1 MDISQQAFY
10 RFRLHERPAAVEQS
24 ALFLANRLFQQY
36 VIDAWVAC
44 ETTRLDW
51 INNYQK
57 DIRADVFVG
66 LGDAVGRK
74 VILPSSF
81 TGGDRYMQQLYQD
94 SMAIVRQIGPPT
106 FFITST
112 ANPNWPEIKDYLRPG
127 QQANDRPD
135 LISRVFHLK
144 VREMLHDVRQDMIF
158 GPYNAHVYTIEY
170 QKRGLS
176 HMHLLLWIDV
186 DASFWTPENIDE
198 VICAQLPD
206 PQTDPEMWSLVVTH
220 MIHGPCGADN
230 PASPCMKD
238 GVCSKGFTKPFAEAT
253 TITEDH
259 GVTLARPDNGRVC
272 DKKVGSRTVQVDNR
286 SVVAF
291 NKKLMHKYR
300 AHINIEFCVSYR
312 SIQYLHK
319 YVCKGNDRTTIE
331 MQDRRDEVKQY
342 IKARKL
348 MGFFRWSPEHP
359 ETNYLYAEM
368 PSNCVWVAQPRVWKQ
383 REKYLRNIGRMFH
396 CSPVASER
404 FYLRL
409 LLTVVRGPK
418 SFEELYHFEGRRYPT
433 YREACIA
440 RGLAD
445 DDKEWVSCFDDAV
458 RICLGRGLRT
468 LFLSG
473 LYLRLIAD
481 PLAIWNKYKDQFC
494 DDLERRL
501 DRRQSIPSNLR
512 EPNGDGLREPH
523 IDYGLYLLA
532 ESLADQ
538 HLTLADFNLPS
549 CVGNW
554 GSTHLELSL
563 SGAGN
568 TDEDLDAVALE
579 LREKLNAD
587 QEAAFLATTNAVNDD
602 PSTTHFYLQG
612 PGGTGKTFL
621 YRALYY
627 HYRTQGK
634 TVISVAST
642 GIAALLLPGGR
653 AYTPSSKYRSRS
665 TRRRDAPSRS
675 RAPVN
680 SSLLPSRSSVCA

>member
-1 MDISQQAFY
+1 
-10 RFRLHERPAAVEQS
+10 
-24 ALFLANRLFQQY
+24 
-36 VIDAWVAC
+36 
-44 ETTRLDW
+44 
-51 INNYQK
+51 
-57 DIRADVFVG
+57 
-66 LGDAVGRK
+66 
-74 VILPSSF
+74 
-81 TGGDRYMQQLYQD
+81 
-94 SMAIVRQIGPPT
+94 
-106 FFITST
+106 
-112 ANPNWPEIKDYLRPG
+112 
-127 QQANDRPD
+127 
-135 LISRVFHLK
+135 
-144 VREMLHDVRQDMIF
+144 MLHDVRQDMIF

-206 PQTDPEMWSLVVTH
+206 PETDPEMWSLVVTH

-238 GVCSKGFTKPFAEAT
+238 SVCSKGFTKPFAEAT

-291 NKKLMHKYR
+291 NKKLMNKYR

-312 SIQYLHK
+312 SIKYLHK
-319 YVCKGNDRTTIE
+319 YVCKRNDRTTIE

-342 IKARKL
+342 IKARYVSPPEAVWRLMEFPIHGQAPPVTRLPIHIEGHHAVYFPPGLSADALRERRDSARSKL
-348 MGFFRWSPEHP
+348 MGFFRWNTEHP
-359 ETNYLYAEM
+359 ETNY
-368 PSNCVWVAQPRVWKQ
+368 
-383 REKYLRNIGRMFH
+383 F
-396 CSPVASER
+396 PVAGER

-468 LFLSG
+468 LLLSG

-481 PLAIWNKYKDQFC
+481 PSAIWNKYKDQFC
-494 DDLERRL
+494 DDLKRRL

-512 EPNGDGLREPH
+512 EPNGDGLRELH

-538 HLTLADFNLPS
+538 HLTLSDFNLPS

-602 PSTTHFYLQG
+602 PSTAHFYLQG

-621 YRALYY
+621 YRILYY

-665 TRRRDAPSRS
+665 TRSRDAPSRS
-675 RAPVN
+675 RAPSAA
-680 SSLLPSRSSVCA
+680 SSPE